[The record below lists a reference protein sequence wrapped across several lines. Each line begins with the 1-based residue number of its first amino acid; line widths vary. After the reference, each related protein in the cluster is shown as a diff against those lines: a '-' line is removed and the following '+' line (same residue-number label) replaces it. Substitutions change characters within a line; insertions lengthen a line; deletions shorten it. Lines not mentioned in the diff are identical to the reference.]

1 MNRKSILIILAAIII
16 CGLLGPVCA
25 GEIEK
30 VTVVGGLAGI
40 PEKVLT
46 AKGQLMSREGTILI
60 LNVQA
65 KNITVKNLIACL
77 QALDAQIDA
86 IAQNINYVR
95 NIHYVIYN
103 EDPLLKYKRQV
114 IFVDD
119 KGNVSIK
126 DVASQEMFY
135 TYDPENPLAIRE
147 EGKWKGYV
155 GLPYIDFFKEI
166 TTLTAAVMQY
176 RTIGNIIRTL
186 DPSVFFKDPEI
197 VLNTL
202 NAFLAPEVLSNALN
216 IISKK
221 LSK

>member
-1 MNRKSILIILAAIII
+1 MNRKSILIILAAILIW
-16 CGLLGPVCA
+16 GLLRPVCA

-30 VTVVGGLAGI
+30 ITVASGLAGI

-46 AKGQLMSREGTILI
+46 AKGQPMSHEGTILI
-60 LNVQA
+60 LNVQD

-77 QALDAQIDA
+77 QALDTQIDA
-86 IAQNINYVR
+86 TVQNIYYR
-95 NIHYVIYN
+95 H
-103 EDPLLKYKRQV
+103 EPGHKRQV
-114 IFVDD
+114 ISIDD
-119 KGNVSIK
+119 KGNASIK
-126 DVASQEMFY
+126 DTESQEMLY
-135 TYDPENPLAIRE
+135 KYDPSDPMAIK

-155 GLPYIDFFKEI
+155 GSPYINFFKEI

-202 NAFLAPEVLSNALN
+202 NSILTPEVLSNALN